1 MTDLKRRVQGLGR
14 DQIFWL
20 VVAVVVIAYII
31 LRGDALSMV
40 ATLIGLVIAITV
52 HECAHAWMADQ
63 LGDPTARYMGR
74 VSLNPLVHLD
84 PMGSVM
90 ILVTSL
96 LGTGIGWGKPTPVN
110 PTRLRYGSR
119 VGNAIVSLA
128 GPVSNLIVGLALG
141 LLLRVALLGN
151 VPYWLNLVLFALV
164 STNVVIAMFN
174 LIPIPPLDGFAVLL
188 GLISL
193 IPGRWAWNLYQ
204 WLSGL
209 QRYGAFLLLGL
220 IILSQ
225 FVGINVIGWWV
236 LPPTRL
242 FLRLVVGTGY

>member
-1 MTDLKRRVQGLGR
+1 MTDLQTRMKNLGR

-20 VVAVVVIAYII
+20 VVIVVVIAYI
-31 LRGDALSMV
+31 LLSGNVASML
-40 ATLIGLVIAITV
+40 ATLVGLVIAITV

-84 PMGSVM
+84 PLGSIM
-90 ILVTSL
+90 ILVTAV

-110 PTRLRYGSR
+110 PSRLRYGSR
-119 VGNAIVSLA
+119 LGHAIVSLA
-128 GPVSNLIVGLALG
+128 GPASNLIVGLVLG
-141 LLLRVALLGN
+141 LVLRFALTTS
-151 VPYWLNLVLFALV
+151 VPFWFADALFALV

-174 LIPIPPLDGFAVLL
+174 LIPVPPLDGFAVLL

-193 IPGRWAWNLYQ
+193 IPGRAAWDAIQ

-220 IILSQ
+220 IFLSQ
-225 FVGINVIGWWV
+225 FLGLNVIGWWV

-242 FLRLVVGTGY
+242 FLRLVVGAG

>member
-1 MTDLKRRVQGLGR
+1 MTDLQTRMKSLGR

-20 VVAVVVIAYII
+20 VVIVVVIAYI
-31 LRGDALSMV
+31 LLSGNVASML
-40 ATLIGLVIAITV
+40 ATLMGLVIAITV

-84 PMGSVM
+84 PLGSIM
-90 ILVTSL
+90 ILVTAV

-110 PTRLRYGSR
+110 PSRLRYGSR
-119 VGNAIVSLA
+119 LGNAIVSLA
-128 GPVSNLIVGLALG
+128 GPASNLIVGLVLG
-141 LLLRVALLGN
+141 LVLRFALTTSI
-151 VPYWLNLVLFALV
+151 PFWFADALFALV

-174 LIPIPPLDGFAVLL
+174 LIPVPPLDGFAVLL

-193 IPGRWAWNLYQ
+193 IPGRAAWGAIQ

-220 IILSQ
+220 IFLSQ
-225 FVGINVIGWWV
+225 FLGLNVIGWWV

-242 FLRLVVGTGY
+242 FLRLVVGAG

>member
-1 MTDLKRRVQGLGR
+1 MTDLQTRMKNLGR

-20 VVAVVVIAYII
+20 VVVVVVIAYI
-31 LRGDALSMV
+31 LLSGNVASML
-40 ATLIGLVIAITV
+40 ATLVGLVIAITV

-84 PMGSVM
+84 PLGSIM
-90 ILVTSL
+90 ILVTAL

-110 PTRLRYGSR
+110 PSRLRYGSR
-119 VGNAIVSLA
+119 LGNAIVSLA
-128 GPVSNLIVGLALG
+128 GPASNLIVGLVLG
-141 LLLRVALLGN
+141 LVLRFALTTSI
-151 VPYWLNLVLFALV
+151 PFWFADALFALV

-174 LIPIPPLDGFAVLL
+174 LIPVPPLDGFAVLL

-193 IPGRWAWNLYQ
+193 IPGRAAWDAVQ

-209 QRYGAFLLLGL
+209 HRYGAFLLLGL
-220 IILSQ
+220 IFLSQ
-225 FVGINVIGWWV
+225 FLGLNVIGWWV

-242 FLRLVVGTGY
+242 FLRLVVGAG